1 MIKEVEITIPTSY
14 ADIPLRRWLDLQK
27 EVDNYKDNEEAIGA
41 ITIQYLCGLDPKYL
55 QALPADAYKTIRDE
69 LNNFIGN
76 VELPLKKFITIAGVE
91 YGIEPNLSK
100 MSYGAYA
107 DISKYDVITMD
118 TNWAKI
124 MNILYRPVTKK
135 SGDMYSI
142 QRYEGNH
149 EWEKWLDVG
158 MDTHFGALFFFL
170 DLQINLFSS
179 ILNSLK
185 VEDLPPNIKQIL
197 GRNGARMQQLLN
209 LQKMTSYD
217 LIK

>member
-1 MIKEVEITIPTSY
+1 MIKEIEIAIPTSY

-69 LNNFIGN
+69 LNSFIGN

-100 MSYGAYA
+100 ISYGAYA

-135 SGDMYSI
+135 AGDMYSI
-142 QRYEGNH
+142 KRYEGND

-158 MDTHFGALFFFL
+158 MDTHFGSLFFFL

-185 VEDLPPNIKQIL
+185 VEDLHPNIKQIL
-197 GRNGARMQQLLN
+197 ARNGAPMQQLLN